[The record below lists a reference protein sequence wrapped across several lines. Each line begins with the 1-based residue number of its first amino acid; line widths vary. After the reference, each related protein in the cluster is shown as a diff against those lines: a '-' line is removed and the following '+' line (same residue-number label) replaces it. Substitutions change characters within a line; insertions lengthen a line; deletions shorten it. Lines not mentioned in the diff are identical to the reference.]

1 MSNNESNALSE
12 AFSTTGYHLELGSYP
27 DLPRPFSYSFRVGSG
42 YEINLVSH
50 VNTFPVHAVSEGNRR
65 LRELLKGTIS
75 HGAHLKT
82 FGQTYSLA
90 VLVDLQMASCNDIT

>member
-1 MSNNESNALSE
+1 M
-12 AFSTTGYHLELGSYP
+12 YP

-65 LRELLKGTIS
+65 LKELLKGTVS

-82 FGQTYSLA
+82 FDQTYSL
-90 VLVDLQMASCNDIT
+90 VILVDLQRASCNDTTELMLSL